1 VDFQARLTDRARW
14 ELDHLG
20 PEAASQ
26 ILDCIDALT
35 RNPSRDIDQRVTLVV
50 PLDRVY
56 RDAYRCGDWAIGYD
70 SQDDDTLLIKAIGSL
85 FY

>member
-1 VDFQARLTDRARW
+1 VAFQANLSERARW

-35 RNPSRDIDQRVTLVV
+35 RNPYRDIDQRVTLVM

-56 RDAYRCGDWAIGYD
+56 RDAYRCGDRAIGYD
-70 SQDDDTLLIKAIGSL
+70 FQDEDTLLIQAIGNL
-85 FY
+85 YY